1 MKDLLPLIILSSVSS
16 LIPIVVWIL
25 SVRKASLSL
34 RLILLGVLLAALQE
48 ILSWIFAVV
57 FHNNHVVSN
66 FATVPTL
73 IIFYLAYYLHED
85 FTPPVRRVIGL
96 TGVAGLIFLL
106 VGLFIYPQNELNTVN
121 QMITSGCL
129 ILLAIFYFIHKIFYT
144 TEFEITRHPFFFI
157 SSGLFVYHM
166 TSIGIVASYNLL
178 PYEQT
183 NILWTIKLI
192 SNILFYCTLAYS
204 FHIFRK
210 YQLTL

>member
-57 FHNNHVVSN
+57 FNNNHIVSN

-73 IIFYLAYYLHED
+73 LIFYLAYYLHED

-96 TGVAGLIFLL
+96 TGAAGLFS
-106 VGLFIYPQNELNTVN
+106 LFIGLLIFPLHEMNTVN
-121 QMITSGCL
+121 QMITSGGL
-129 ILLAIFYFIHKIFYT
+129 ILLAIYYFIHKVFFT
-144 TEFEITRHPFFFI
+144 TEFEITRHPFFII

-166 TSIGIVASYNLL
+166 TSIGILASYNLL
-178 PYEQT
+178 PNEQY
-183 NILWTIKLI
+183 NVLWFLKLI

>member
-34 RLILLGVLLAALQE
+34 RLILLGVLLAVLQE
-48 ILSWIFAVV
+48 ILSWIFAYV
-57 FHNNHVVSN
+57 FSNNHVVSN

-73 IIFYLAYYLHED
+73 FIFYLAYYLHED
-85 FTPPVRRVIGL
+85 FTPPVRRIIGL
-96 TGVAGLIFLL
+96 TGVAGLFSLFISLL
-106 VGLFIYPQNELNTVN
+106 VFPQNEMNTVN
-121 QMITSGCL
+121 QMITSASL
-129 ILLAIFYFIHKIFYT
+129 ILLAIYYFVHKVFFT
-144 TEFEITRHPFFFI
+144 TEFEITRHPFFII

-166 TSIGIVASYNLL
+166 TSIGILASFNLL
-178 PYEQT
+178 SHEQT
-183 NILWTIKLI
+183 TVLWCIKWI